1 MLFVLQRLV
10 GHSNKGMKTRA
21 VTSCSMHKR
30 TDESMEQ
37 KKRRQQ
43 KNFKNFILSN
53 EINNIT
59 NQQTLPSTNFLSIKL
74 NKMFISN
81 KLRR

>member
-1 MLFVLQRLV
+1 
-10 GHSNKGMKTRA
+10 
-21 VTSCSMHKR
+21 MHKR

-43 KNFKNFILSN
+43 KNFKNIILSN
-53 EINNIT
+53 EINNKT